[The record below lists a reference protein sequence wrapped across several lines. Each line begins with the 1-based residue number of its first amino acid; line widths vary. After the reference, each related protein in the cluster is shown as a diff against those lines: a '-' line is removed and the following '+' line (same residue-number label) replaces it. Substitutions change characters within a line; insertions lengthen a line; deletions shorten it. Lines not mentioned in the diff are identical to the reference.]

1 VNVWVPVR
9 VAGRAARA
17 WESVSGSGIA
27 AVLVVDPLD
36 IRWLTGFTGS
46 AGVVVLGP
54 RPVLVVDGRY
64 GEQAAEQVSASGCSA
79 EVVVAQT
86 GSMVDDEAVRLV
98 GGAVGF
104 DPAVTTVARTTRWR
118 AAGAASLVEVGGF
131 AAMRM
136 VKEPDELAR
145 IERAAV
151 IADRALAATE
161 VRPGATENDVRNRL
175 EEAMRREGADGP
187 GYGTIVASGPNSAL
201 PHHRPTSREIRLG
214 DAVVIDVGAE
224 VDGYRSDMT
233 RTTGIGDVDPE
244 LASWWEIVA
253 EAQEAGVAAV
263 RPGATGDDVDRAVRH
278 VLDRHGVG
286 AWFVH
291 GTGHGVGLAIHE
303 GPWLRRG
310 STDVLEEGMVVTV
323 EPGLYRRDVGGVRME
338 DLLVVTRTA
347 SRHVTHSPKDAPCP
361 PSAPTT

>member
-1 VNVWVPVR
+1 M
-9 VAGRAARA
+9 VAGRTDRA
-17 WESVSGSGIA
+17 WESVEGSGAA
-27 AVLVVDPLD
+27 AVLVVDPHD

-79 EVVVAQT
+79 DVVVAEH
-86 GSMVDDEAVRLV
+86 GSTVDDEAIRLV

-104 DPAVTTVARTTRWR
+104 DPAVTTVARAARWR
-118 AAGAASLVEVGGF
+118 AAGAPALVEVGGF

-136 VKEPDELAR
+136 VKGNDELAR
-145 IERAAV
+145 IEHASAV
-151 IADRALAATE
+151 ADRALAHAD
-161 VRPGATENDVRNRL
+161 VRAGASEEDVRNRL

-201 PHHRPTSREIRLG
+201 PHHRPTKRVIGTG
-214 DAVVIDVGAE
+214 DVVVVDVGAE

-233 RTTGIGDVDPE
+233 RTIGVGAVDPV
-244 LASWWEIVA
+244 LASWWGIVA
-253 EAQEAGVAAV
+253 EAQAAGVAAV
-263 RPGATGDDVDRAVRH
+263 RPGATGDDVDRTVRR
-278 VLDRHGVG
+278 VLDGHGVG
-286 AWFVH
+286 EWFVH

-303 GPWLRRG
+303 GPWLRRD
-310 STDVLEEGMVVTV
+310 SRDVLEEGMVVTV
-323 EPGLYRRDVGGVRME
+323 EPGLYRKGLGGVRIE

-347 SRHVTHSPKDAPCP
+347 SRHLTTSPKDAPCP
-361 PSAPTT
+361 RSAPTT